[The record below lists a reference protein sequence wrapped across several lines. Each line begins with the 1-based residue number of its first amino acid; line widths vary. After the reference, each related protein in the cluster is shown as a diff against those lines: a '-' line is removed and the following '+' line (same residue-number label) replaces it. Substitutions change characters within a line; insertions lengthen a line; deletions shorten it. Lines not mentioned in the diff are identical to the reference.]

1 MRFDTHRVRQSRTTK
16 ASAGAPARAAS
27 TSRGASTVRQW
38 PGRPARLAGRW
49 DGPVTV
55 VVTGEARDA
64 EMAERIRRHRAG
76 RPGHWH
82 TVEAPREVEAALAG
96 APADAF
102 VVLDC
107 LTLWVSNLMEQ
118 GLDDPKVEELARSAA
133 ATAAARA
140 APTVAVSNEVGAGIV
155 PADALSRRYRDLL
168 GQVNAVWA
176 AAADQAMLLV
186 AGRAVPLLDPLDLV
200 GPADADG

>member
-1 MRFDTHRVRQSRTTK
+1 MPLTLLLGGARSGK
-16 ASAGAPARAAS
+16 SALA
-27 TSRGASTVRQW
+27 
-38 PGRPARLAGRW
+38 ARLAGRW

-55 VVTGEARDA
+55 VVTGEAGDA

-76 RPGHWH
+76 RPGHWR
-82 TVEAPREVEAALAG
+82 TVESPRDPEAALAA

-107 LTLWVSNLMEQ
+107 LTLWVSNLMEL
-118 GLDDPKVEELARSAA
+118 GLDDRRVDELARSAA

-168 GQVNAVWA
+168 GQVNGVWA

-200 GPADADG
+200 GPDPAADADG